1 MRMAGEGEKVASASG
16 LGERLEICQTA
27 AGCLEILQL
36 HDHLKSVVSILDV

>member
-1 MRMAGEGEKVASASG
+1 MAGEREEVAFAGG

-36 HDHLKSVVSILDV
+36 HDHLKSVISILDV